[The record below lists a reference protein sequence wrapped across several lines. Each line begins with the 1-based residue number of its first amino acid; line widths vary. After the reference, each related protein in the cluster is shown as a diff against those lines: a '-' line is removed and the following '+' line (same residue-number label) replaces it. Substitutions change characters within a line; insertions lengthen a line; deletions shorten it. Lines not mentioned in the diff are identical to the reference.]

1 MSTLDIS
8 PVETQAV
15 DPNQGNIYEIL
26 QETTQEDPTHLKEE
40 TSDESEDED
49 AERKKELEKSLADLS
64 KLVKIFFLPFV
75 AGLVGRKLSGIIY
88 RYFKGN

>member
-26 QETTQEDPTHLKEE
+26 QDTTKEDPTQLKEE
-40 TSDESEDED
+40 SDDETDDED

-64 KLVKIFFLPFV
+64 KLVKIFFIPLV
-75 AGLVGRKLSGIIY
+75 AGLIGRKLSGIIY